1 MKKKGIVAMLGI
13 SVVLAMAAA
22 GMANSWVQER
32 ISVSEDSEQGAAVV
46 VAAVEIPFGRTVQAT
61 DLRMMELP
69 PHAIPNGSFSAMEQ
83 VVGRISSQP
92 IYAGEVI
99 LKGRVAEH
107 MGGSALAAVLEPGMR
122 AITVRVDD
130 VAGVAGFLL
139 PGNQVDVV
147 SSRRSGSSSREIES
161 KTILRRITVL
171 AVDQNASQE
180 RDGPIIVRAVTLAVT
195 PQQAEQL
202 FEATQ
207 EGKVQLTLR
216 NPLEKE
222 KPVEVAKAPEP
233 EPVPDSKLKV
243 ISKAKPKPV
252 SRSRHVHVSVIR
264 GTDMTSTTVQ
274 E

>member
-13 SVVLAMAAA
+13 SVVLAMGAA

-32 ISVSEDSEQGAAVV
+32 MGGAEGGAENSAVV
-46 VAAVEIPFGRTVQAT
+46 VAVLEIPFGRAVQAT
-61 DLRMMELP
+61 DLRLMELP
-69 PHAIPNGSFSAMEQ
+69 PHAIPTGSYTTVES
-83 VVGRISSQP
+83 VVGRISTQP

-99 LKGRVAEH
+99 LPGRVAEH
-107 MGGSALAAVLEPGMR
+107 LGGSALAAVLKPGMR
-122 AITVRVDD
+122 AISVRVDD

-147 SSRRSGSSSREIES
+147 SSRRHGGTRDITS
-161 KTILRRITVL
+161 KTILREILVL

-180 RDGPIIVRAVTLAVT
+180 RDGPVIVRAVTLAVT
-195 PQQAEQL
+195 PRQAEQL

-222 KPVEVAKAPEP
+222 DEPKEGQVVAAAPAPKA
-233 EPVPDSKLKV
+233 
-243 ISKAKPKPV
+243 APKRVYP
-252 SRSRHVHVSVIR
+252 SRHVRVNVIR
-264 GTDMTSTTVQ
+264 GTETSSISVH